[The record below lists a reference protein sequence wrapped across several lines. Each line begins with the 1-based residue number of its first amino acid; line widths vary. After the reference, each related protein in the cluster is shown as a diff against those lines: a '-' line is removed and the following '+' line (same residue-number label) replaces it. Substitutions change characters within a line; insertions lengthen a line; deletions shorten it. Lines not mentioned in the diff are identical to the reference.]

1 MNLKQI
7 RENKVFRFLSNK
19 YVIVL
24 VLFIV
29 WMGFFDENSFLNQR
43 ELDEEIDKLENANEY
58 YKKQIDADQNIIDNL
73 NDPDSLEKYAREEY
87 KMKRESQRLGKPVI
101 KLVKDGGYENIHKEK
116 TKAGAHDSQ
125 VKITSLSNDPKFEK
139 QFKILEVIKA

>member
-43 ELDEEIDKLENANEY
+43 ELDEEIDKLENANKY

-87 KMKRESQRLGKPVI
+87 KMKRDNEDI
-101 KLVKDGGYENIHKEK
+101 FIIEYDTIEE
-116 TKAGAHDSQ
+116 D
-125 VKITSLSNDPKFEK
+125 
-139 QFKILEVIKA
+139 

>member
-7 RENKVFRFLSNK
+7 RENRVFRILSNK

-29 WMGFFDENSFLNQR
+29 WMGFFDENSFMNQR

-58 YKKQIDADQNIIDNL
+58 YKKQIDADQNVIDNL
-73 NDPDSLEKYAREEY
+73 NNPDSLERYAREEY
-87 KMKRESQRLGKPVI
+87 KMKK
-101 KLVKDGGYENIHKEK
+101 ENEDIF
-116 TKAGAHDSQ
+116 
-125 VKITSLSNDPKFEK
+125 II
-139 QFKILEVIKA
+139 QFGTRAEEL

>member
-1 MNLKQI
+1 MNLKQL

-58 YKKQIDADQNIIDNL
+58 YKKQIDADQKIIDNL
-73 NDPDSLEKYAREEY
+73 NDPDSLERYAREEY
-87 KMKRESQRLGKPVI
+87 KMKRDNEDI
-101 KLVKDGGYENIHKEK
+101 FIIEYDTIEE
-116 TKAGAHDSQ
+116 D
-125 VKITSLSNDPKFEK
+125 
-139 QFKILEVIKA
+139 

>member
-24 VLFIV
+24 VLFFV

-73 NDPDSLEKYAREEY
+73 NDPDSLERYAREEY
-87 KMKRESQRLGKPVI
+87 KMK
-101 KLVKDGGYENIHKEK
+101 KDNEDIFIIEYDTIEE
-116 TKAGAHDSQ
+116 D
-125 VKITSLSNDPKFEK
+125 
-139 QFKILEVIKA
+139 

>member
-7 RENKVFRFLSNK
+7 RENKVFRFFSNK

-73 NDPDSLEKYAREEY
+73 NDPDSLERYAREEY
-87 KMKRESQRLGKPVI
+87 KMKRENEDI
-101 KLVKDGGYENIHKEK
+101 FIIEYDTIEE
-116 TKAGAHDSQ
+116 D
-125 VKITSLSNDPKFEK
+125 
-139 QFKILEVIKA
+139 

>member
-7 RENKVFRFLSNK
+7 KENKVFRILSNK

-24 VLFIV
+24 VLFAV
-29 WMGFFDENSFLNQR
+29 WMGFFDENSFINQR

-87 KMKRESQRLGKPVI
+87 KMKRENEDI
-101 KLVKDGGYENIHKEK
+101 FIIEYDTIEE
-116 TKAGAHDSQ
+116 D
-125 VKITSLSNDPKFEK
+125 
-139 QFKILEVIKA
+139 